1 MAKVLKNTIIL
12 FFLLVLVFQQSEIKA
27 QNDAK
32 VKAQWIFQNFPSGI
46 TWAGEENIS
55 TFTVGVYGSNTQIY
69 DELVKFSKKNYEIKG
84 RNFTVVRFKK
94 VKEIT
99 PTHILFVEKAANESI
114 KEIYEKIRYNTLL
127 ITDECPDK
135 EHYMLN
141 FLPLNQ
147 GFKRFH
153 VNVKVTEKAGLKVG
167 RELLV
172 FGGSDKDLRGVIT
185 KTQKKLDD
193 ERRKLE
199 KKKLELTQQTKDL
212 NILKQQSKLERK
224 ENERQKEIN
233 QKQKE
238 EIEKQKTELVEKREQ
253 LSSVQIDLLEQV
265 EKLSSNT
272 KILEKQEIEKKQQ
285 EESFLA
291 KQKELEDLG
300 VEIAKSKEIIQNK
313 DLTLGEQSS
322 QIEVQKL
329 VIFGFVVLIVLVL
342 ILAFSTWRASKLRKK
357 VNDELRDKNED
368 INRKNE
374 EILNQQRQTEL
385 LNTELEKLSIVAS
398 KTDNAVTIL
407 DADGNFEWVNVGFTR
422 LYGYTL
428 QLLTHELGENI
439 VEVSTS
445 PDIKN
450 ILNKC
455 KTENQTVVYETLN
468 TTRTGKEVWIQTS
481 LTPILDSEGNI
492 RKLITIETNI
502 DIIKK
507 AEREIHIQHQKILEQ
522 SKVLT
527 ATNKELEKLSLVA
540 SETDN
545 AITIMDAAGNFQWIN
560 EGYSRMFGFSFNQL
574 ISEYSRNI
582 ISKHTN
588 KQTVELIKKCIE
600 QKVPITYETPSETR
614 KGNEIWVQTT
624 ITPIIDK
631 ENNVRSLISISSDI
645 SKLKAAEQAIRQQ
658 SEELLAQKEEL
669 IIKNDHIEQQND
681 NIKASITYAKTI
693 QNAILPPYQE
703 LSEFFNLFVIYKPKD
718 IVSGDFYW
726 YAHLPAKDGF
736 TEKFFYAA
744 VDCTGHGVPGA
755 FMSMIGSR
763 MLNEIVYERKIT
775 KPSQI
780 LAHLDSGIKSV
791 LRQEESDNNDGMD
804 VSLCSIEKG
813 TNGTVELNF
822 AGAKRPLFYYI
833 QSEKSLRYIKGTRKT
848 IGGTQARRNTEVF
861 TDNLLTLHK
870 GDRIY
875 LTTDGLIDQ
884 SSPQRIRY
892 GSPRIIQLLQRI
904 GHYPLEKQSK
914 EIEKSMLDFQ
924 EHEKQRDD
932 VTFLG
937 VEI

>member
-1 MAKVLKNTIIL
+1 MVKVFKNTIL
-12 FFLLVLVFQQSEIKA
+12 LCFLLILVLQQSELKA

-46 TWAGEENIS
+46 IWTDEGTIKE
-55 TFTVGVYGSNTQIY
+55 FVVGVYGTNTQVY
-69 DELVKFSKKNYEIKG
+69 DELVKFSKSNYKIKG
-84 RNFTVVRFKK
+84 KNFSVVRFKK
-94 VKEIT
+94 IKDIG
-99 PTHILFVEKAANESI
+99 PTHILFVESSANENI
-114 KEIYEKIRYNTLL
+114 QEIYENIRYNTLL
-127 ITDECPDK
+127 ITDECPNK
-135 EHYMLN
+135 EYYMLN

-153 VNVKVTEKAGLKVG
+153 INVKLTEKAGLIIA

-185 KTQKKLDD
+185 KTQRELDD

-199 KKKLELTQQTKDL
+199 KKKQELARQTEDL
-212 NILKQQSKLERK
+212 NVLKQENRLERK
-224 ENERQKEIN
+224 ENERQKEVN
-233 QKQKE
+233 KQQKL
-238 EIEKQKTELVEKREQ
+238 EIETQKSELEEQREQ

-272 KILEKQEIEKKQQ
+272 ETLKKQESEMKEQ

-291 KQKELEDLG
+291 KQKELEQLG
-300 VEIAKSKEIIQNK
+300 VEIAESKEIIQNK

-322 QIEVQKL
+322 QIEVQQI
-329 VIFGFVVLIVLVL
+329 VILGFVVLIVLVL
-342 ILAFSTWRASKLRKK
+342 FLAFSTWRASKIRKK
-357 VNDELRDKNED
+357 INDELKHKNED
-368 INRKNE
+368 INKKNE
-374 EILNQQRQTEL
+374 EILNQHRQTEL

-398 KTDNAVTIL
+398 KTDNAVTIM

-422 LYGYTL
+422 LYGFTL

-439 VEVSTS
+439 IEISS
-445 PDIKN
+445 NPDIKD
-450 ILNKC
+450 LFEKC
-455 KTENQTVVYETLN
+455 KKNNQTVVYESLN
-468 TTRTGKEVWIQTS
+468 ITRTGKKVWIQTS

-492 RKLITIETNI
+492 RKLITIETDI

-507 AEREIHIQHQKILEQ
+507 AEREIHAQHKKILEQ
-522 SKVLT
+522 SKILEL
-527 ATNKELEKLSLVA
+527 TNKELEKLSLVA

-560 EGYSRMFGFSFNQL
+560 EGYSRLFGYTFNQL

-588 KQTVELIKKCIE
+588 KAAIEKIKKCIE
-600 QKVPITYETPSETR
+600 QKVPVSFETPGESR
-614 KGNEIWVQTT
+614 DGKEIWTQTT
-624 ITPIIDK
+624 ITPIVDR
-631 ENNVRSLISISSDI
+631 EGNVKSLISISSDI
-645 SKLKAAEQAIRQQ
+645 SLLKEAEQAILQQ

-669 IIKNDHIEQQND
+669 ILKNEHIEQQSD

-693 QNAILPPYQE
+693 QNAILPPYKE

-736 TEKFFYAA
+736 SEKFFYAA

-763 MLNEIVYERKIT
+763 LLNEIVYEKKVT

-780 LAHLDSGIKSV
+780 LTQLDLGIKSV

-813 TNGTVELNF
+813 NNGSVELNF

-833 QSEKSLRYIKGTRKT
+833 QSEESLRYIKGTRKT

-861 TDNLLTLHK
+861 TDNMVILHK
-870 GDRIY
+870 GDKIY

-892 GSPRIIQLLQRI
+892 GSPRMIQLLQRI
-904 GHYPLEKQSK
+904 GNYPLEKQSAA
-914 EIEKSMLDFQ
+914 IEKSMLDFQ

-932 VTFLG
+932 ITFLG
-937 VEI
+937 IEI